1 MRTVA
6 VTLTNERAWLTEY
19 DEGMYE
25 VLQDHWSFYP
35 QGYRWAPSHKLWLW
49 KKIEADKKKA
59 RTGQEYDIN
68 SLPGWN
74 GKLKIL
80 KNGSLPAGFFRA
92 VYRDTQQELKIRFV
106 ITYDLPKLQ
115 EFLPGLPKSEDKKYA
130 YQDECVAKMCGALRR
145 GGGIV
150 LSATGTGKTALT
162 AKFFSK
168 LPYSCLFVVD
178 QIDLLYQTQEE
189 MAMWLGEPVGVVG
202 DQEFTLHRVT
212 VATRQTLGKHL
223 KDKKYS
229 GWFKSI
235 QVQVVDEL
243 HEQMGRTSF
252 EILEK
257 VQPIARYG
265 LTATLQLTKKH
276 IRAKAWMFAGPVIFE
291 FPLSEGV
298 ESGVLSK
305 GIAIQLRFPE
315 RIMGDEVYHYAY
327 RDEVVNNEDKHEAL
341 RRIAQYMVTAGRH
354 TIALV
359 EHVKHVEALSN
370 ACEGIPH
377 TLAYGAVG
385 QKIRLRDRG
394 RFEKGRISLI
404 IANKVFKKGINIKI
418 VDVMIDLAEM
428 KSPNDTQQKFG
439 RGVRLHPDKDQLVYI
454 DIGTEGNGRFGKRA
468 RSRVRSLRKLGVKVK
483 VVNVETPRGALKAV
497 VKFMGAL
504 CRNTKEKQPER
515 QLTLLQGN

>member
-1 MRTVA
+1 MYKVY
-6 VTLTNERAWLTEY
+6 VTLTNEKAYLTDY
-19 DEGMYE
+19 VEGMYE
-25 VLQDHWSFYP
+25 KLQNHWSFYP
-35 QGYRWAPSHKLWLW
+35 VGYRWASSHKLWLW

-80 KNGSLPAGFFRA
+80 KQGSLPAGFFRA
-92 VYRDTQQELKIRFV
+92 VYRDTEQELKLKFV
-106 ITYDLPKLQ
+106 ITYDLPQLKP
-115 EFLPGLPKSEDKKYA
+115 FLPGLPASDDPKYA
-130 YQDECVAKMCGALRR
+130 YQDECVDAMCKALKR
-145 GGGIV
+145 GGGII

-168 LPYSCLFVVD
+168 LSYTCLFVVD
-178 QIDLLYQTQEE
+178 QIDLLYQTQKEI
-189 MAMWLGEPVGVVG
+189 AMWLGEPVGVVG
-202 DQEFTLHRVT
+202 DQEFELQRVT

-223 KDKKYS
+223 KDKKYYK
-229 GWFKSI
+229 WFRSI
-235 QVQVVDEL
+235 QVQVIDEL
-243 HEQMGRTSF
+243 HEQMGRTNF
-252 EILEK
+252 NILEK

-298 ESGVLSK
+298 ESGVLSE

-315 RIMGDEVYHYAY
+315 RVIGDEVYHYAY
-327 RDEVVNNEDKHEAL
+327 RNEVVNNDDKHEAL

-359 EHVKHVEALSN
+359 EHVKHVEVLSN
-370 ACEGIPH
+370 VCEDIPH

-394 RFEKGRISLI
+394 RFEKGRIPLI
-404 IANKVFKKGINIKI
+404 IANKVFKKGINIKV
-418 VDVMIDLAEM
+418 VDVMIDAAEM
-428 KSPNDTQQKFG
+428 KASNDTQQKYG
-439 RGVRLHPDKDQLVYI
+439 RGVRLHPDKEQLVYI

-483 VVNVETPRGALKAV
+483 VVNVETPRAALKAV

-504 CRNTKEKQPER
+504 CKTSKNQQPER
-515 QLTLLQGN
+515 QLTLSLKN